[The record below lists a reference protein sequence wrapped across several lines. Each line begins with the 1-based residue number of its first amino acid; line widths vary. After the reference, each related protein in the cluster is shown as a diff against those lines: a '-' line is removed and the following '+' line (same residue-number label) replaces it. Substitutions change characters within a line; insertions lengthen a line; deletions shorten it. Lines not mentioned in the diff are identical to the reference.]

1 MLGSGPGLPQPRA
14 RELNQTDWVFDLKR
28 RLKQNR
34 RLATAVFYLTDLLY
48 LNSRE
53 RQRFLAG
60 FPTGARR
67 LNLGAGFRSSPPGF
81 LGVDRE
87 AYGGIDVIADLG
99 ALPFRDESIDG
110 ILCEMVL
117 EHIPD
122 ATGALGECRRVLRP
136 GGRIYI
142 AVPFLW
148 PYHASPHDYR
158 RWTVSGVLR
167 DLDGFRVIDVGLAG
181 GPTTTLVNVLHEW
194 LAIAF
199 SFNVDLLYRALY
211 LALMPLLFPFKI
223 LDVILS
229 RHRHAG
235 KIGALY
241 YFHGLRPGPGDRRP

>member
-1 MLGSGPGLPQPRA
+1 
-14 RELNQTDWVFDLKR
+14 LNQTDWVLDLKR

-48 LNSRE
+48 LNNRE
-53 RQRFLAG
+53 RKRFLKS
-60 FPTGARR
+60 FETRARL

-87 AYGGIDVIADLG
+87 PYEGIGLVADLC
-99 ALPFRDESIDG
+99 ALPLRDETVDG

-117 EHIPD
+117 EHVPN
-122 ATGALGECRRVLRP
+122 AAGALREFRRVLRP
-136 GGRIYI
+136 GGRIYL

-148 PYHASPHDYR
+148 PYHASPHDYW
-158 RWTVSGVLR
+158 RWTVSGVR
-167 DLDGFRVIDVGLAG
+167 KDLGGFEAVDIGLAG

-194 LAIAF
+194 LAIAL
-199 SFNVDLLYRALY
+199 SFNVDLLYRLLY
-211 LALMPLLFPFKI
+211 LVLMPVLFPFKL
-223 LDVILS
+223 LDLILS

-241 YFHGLRPGPGDRRP
+241 YFHGLKPESKTLRP

>member
-1 MLGSGPGLPQPRA
+1 
-14 RELNQTDWVFDLKR
+14 LNRTDWVFDLKR

-34 RLATAVFYLTDLLY
+34 RLATVVFYLTDLLY
-48 LNSRE
+48 LNNRE
-53 RQRFLAG
+53 RKRFLEG
-60 FPTGARR
+60 FPSRARR
-67 LNLGAGFRSSPPGF
+67 LNLGAGFRASPQGF
-81 LGVDRE
+81 VGVDRE
-87 AYGGIDVIADLG
+87 AYDGIGVIADLG
-99 ALPFRDESIDG
+99 ALPFRDGTIDG

-117 EHIPD
+117 EHVPD
-122 ATGALGECRRVLRP
+122 PAGALGECRRVLRP

-142 AVPFLW
+142 ALPFLW

-167 DLDGFRVIDVGLAG
+167 DLGGFRAIDVGLAG

-194 LAIAF
+194 LAMAL
-199 SFNVDLLYRALY
+199 SFNVDLLYRAFY

-241 YFHGLRPGPGDRRP
+241 YFHGLRPGPEDPRT